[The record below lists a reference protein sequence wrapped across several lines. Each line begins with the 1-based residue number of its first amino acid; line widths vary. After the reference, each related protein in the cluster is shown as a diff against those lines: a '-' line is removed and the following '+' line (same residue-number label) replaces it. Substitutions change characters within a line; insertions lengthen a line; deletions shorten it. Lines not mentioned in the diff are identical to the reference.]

1 MKLDVKC
8 LRAFRNQNDVDNL
21 YFNIMKY
28 SDEECIVYTYSF
40 NENSERNLT
49 SVKIYKNDFF
59 LSDILVPYT
68 DGVQIGKNLDEYKSL
83 VENKYNSQLKNSIQ
97 IIAER
102 KILIEN
108 QRVSKSENVSKKG
121 IKVKE
126 KNNLNQRIPFGEIK
140 GSFNNFISDLS
151 IIKEDNNDNSTIKLE
166 KDNRKIQ
173 ELTKEEERM
182 NPFG

>member
-1 MKLDVKC
+1 MIIKKLK
-8 LRAFRNQNDVDNL
+8 
-21 YFNIMKY
+21 
-28 SDEECIVYTYSF
+28 
-40 NENSERNLT
+40 
-49 SVKIYKNDFF
+49 
-59 LSDILVPYT
+59 
-68 DGVQIGKNLDEYKSL
+68 
-83 VENKYNSQLKNSIQ
+83 
-97 IIAER
+97 
-102 KILIEN
+102 
-108 QRVSKSENVSKKG
+108 KKG
-121 IKVKE
+121 IKLKE

>member
-1 MKLDVKC
+1 M
-8 LRAFRNQNDVDNL
+8 
-21 YFNIMKY
+21 
-28 SDEECIVYTYSF
+28 
-40 NENSERNLT
+40 
-49 SVKIYKNDFF
+49 
-59 LSDILVPYT
+59 
-68 DGVQIGKNLDEYKSL
+68 
-83 VENKYNSQLKNSIQ
+83 ENKYNSQLKNSIQ